1 LTKIFEN
8 RNFKNLINAYL
19 DDLLQGLILFFL
31 VIVLGGKIWR
41 EKAPYN
47 ESYS

>member
-19 DDLLQGLILFFL
+19 DDLLQGLILFFFSSYSFR
-31 VIVLGGKIWR
+31 R